1 MWFRL
6 QWSRIDYRCGYAAK
20 NQDELML
27 PAHQGGINPNQNI
40 GWLKAARVAWF
51 ILAGV
56 TFLLLLAA
64 LPGYIAGFPYG
75 SAISVQASQELI
87 FATQVISS
95 LASLGAAFLSIS
107 LAVLLFIRRPQDSMA
122 LFISYYLLLYA
133 LVMTGLLEAFMS
145 YWGFSQEIA
154 LNIQTVFATV
164 PTVILLCIFPSG
176 RLVPTWTKWLIA
188 GSGFI
193 ILMILIRPDENW
205 TAFSS
210 PYTQIIGGVLGVI
223 LILGIYAQVYRYR
236 NTSPLLE
243 REQTKW
249 VLAGLIIWVAYLAV
263 SSVPWFIVQNLPSDQ
278 PMPWWVPIT
287 SVSWWLSLSIVPLSL
302 SVAILRYRLFDID
315 VIIRKTLIYGALTI
329 TLVLVYFGGVV
340 ILQAV
345 FTAISG
351 GQSPIAIVISTLVIA
366 ALFSPLRNRIQS
378 DIDRRFFRSNYN
390 ARQAV
395 EIFAIRV
402 RDETDLETLCDELI
416 GVAKETMQPGFVS
429 LWLQD
434 SEDNRGDIRIN
445 K

>member
-1 MWFRL
+1 ML
-6 QWSRIDYRCGYAAK
+6 SA
-20 NQDELML
+20 NQ
-27 PAHQGGINPNQNI
+27 GNINPNQNT
-40 GWLKAARVAWF
+40 GWLKAARIAWF

-56 TFLLLLAA
+56 TFLLLIAA
-64 LPGYIAGFPYG
+64 FPGYIAGFPYG
-75 SAISVQASQELI
+75 SASVMQASTELI

-95 LASLGAAFLSIS
+95 LASLGAALLSIG
-107 LAVLLFIRRPQDSMA
+107 LAVLLFTRRPQDSMA

-145 YWGFSQEIA
+145 YWGYSQEIA

-164 PTVILLCIFPSG
+164 PTVILLCIFPTG
-176 RLVPTWTKWLIA
+176 RLVPAWTKWLIA

-193 ILMILIRPDENW
+193 ILMILIRPDENL

-210 PYTQIIGGVLGVI
+210 PFTQIIGVALGII

-236 NTSPLLE
+236 NTSSLLE
-243 REQTKW
+243 RKQTKW

-263 SSVPWFIVQNLPSDQ
+263 SSVPWLIVQNLPPDQ

-287 SVSWWLSLSIVPLSL
+287 SVSWWLSLMILPLSL
-302 SVAILRYRLFDID
+302 SVAVLRFRLFDID
-315 VIIRKTLIYGALTI
+315 LIIRKTLIYGALTI

-340 ILQAV
+340 LMQAV

-351 GQSPIAIVISTLVIA
+351 GQSPIAIVISTLIIA

-395 EIFAIRV
+395 DEFAIRV

-416 GVAKETMQPGFVS
+416 GVANETIHPGFVS
-429 LWLQD
+429 LWLRD
-434 SEDNRGDIRIN
+434 LKDNRGDISIS